1 MQGYGERLEA
11 PSKPTIN
18 AASAIGT
25 MAQLCLTLH
34 VIAAE
39 LMRRQRTN
47 NEKEGREQVHC

>member
-11 PSKPTIN
+11 PSKPIIN